1 MAKKKN
7 RYQQKAKK
15 KHFLSGMSDSLPS
28 KGNVKN
34 TVLETGKDILVG
46 VLGGG
51 LIGAVIGR
59 PSLPAGIVITGAGHY
74 TGNRLLQLVGIGLMA
89 ANGFQKSETVAGLEG
104 LDGVKERLQAYKL
117 SLQEKFYL
125 DKLLKK
131 NAATVATTNGFGELQ
146 YFNYPD
152 PSINGELAAL
162 DDIERQIAESAMQF
176 QGQMTGEDDLTGSE
190 DLMGA
195 NDYQFDVGELEER
208 LY

>member
-1 MAKKKN
+1 MAKRKN

-51 LIGAVIGR
+51 LIGAVIGK

-89 ANGFQKSETVAGLEG
+89 ANGFQKSETVGGLEG

-131 NAATVATTNGFGELQ
+131 NATATATSGFGELQ
-146 YFNYPD
+146 YFNYPNA
-152 PSINGELAAL
+152 SMNGELAAL

-176 QGQMTGEDDLTGSE
+176 QGQMTSENDLTGSE

-195 NDYQFDVGELEER
+195 TDYQFDVGELEER